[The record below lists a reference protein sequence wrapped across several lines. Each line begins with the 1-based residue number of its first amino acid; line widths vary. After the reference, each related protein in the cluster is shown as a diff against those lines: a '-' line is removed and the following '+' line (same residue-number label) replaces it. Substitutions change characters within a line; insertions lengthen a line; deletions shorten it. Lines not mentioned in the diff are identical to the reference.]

1 MIATATTTAD
11 PKAHVKS
18 SYSLSQEQKDQT
30 IEEMREGR
38 QFLKYTFFKLLPSW
52 RTIEPEAREIAKLDF
67 KLAVNRYSERMIVKT
82 FSLLG
87 TRGDTDFMI
96 WTISERLE
104 DFQEL
109 VSSILSGSM
118 GKHLAIPYS
127 YLSMTRRSEYIRDH
141 KHPGQEGDSLK
152 KIPGDAKYL
161 FVYPFVKKR
170 EWYSLPMEERQR
182 MMLEHIR
189 VGHKYPSVKIN
200 TSYSF
205 GLDDQE
211 FVLSFE
217 SDYPS
222 DFLEL
227 VNELRSSDTSKYT
240 AVETPLFTCVSAST
254 EELLQLI

>member
-1 MIATATTTAD
+1 
-11 PKAHVKS
+11 
-18 SYSLSQEQKDQT
+18 
-30 IEEMREGR
+30 MREGR

-52 RTIEPEAREIAKLDF
+52 RTIEFQTRERAKSEF
-67 KLAVNRYSERMIVKT
+67 KLALERYSELMIVRT

-87 TRGDTDFMI
+87 TRGDVDFMI
-96 WTISERLE
+96 WTISERVE

-109 VSSILSGSM
+109 ISNILHDPI
-118 GKHLAIPYS
+118 GKHLEIPYS

-152 KIPGDAKYL
+152 KIPGDAKYV

-170 EWYSLPMEERQR
+170 EWYALPMEDRQR
-182 MMLEHIR
+182 MMLDHIR
-189 VGHKYPSVKIN
+189 IGHKYPSVKIN

-217 SDYPS
+217 SDFPS

-227 VNELRSSDTSKYT
+227 VMELRSSDASKYT
-240 AVETPLFTCVSAST
+240 AVETPIFTCVSAST
-254 EELLQLI
+254 DELLELI

>member
-1 MIATATTTAD
+1 MHAKISHSNLD
-11 PKAHVKS
+11 
-18 SYSLSQEQKDQT
+18 EQRART

-52 RTIEPEAREIAKLDF
+52 RTVEPQARERAKLEF
-67 KLAVNRYSERMIVKT
+67 KLTVESYSERMIVKT

-87 TRGDTDFMI
+87 TRGDVDFMI
-96 WTISERLE
+96 WTISERVE

-109 VSSILSGSM
+109 VSRILRDSM
-118 GKHLAIPYS
+118 GKHLTIPYS

-170 EWYSLPMEERQR
+170 EWYTLSMEDRQR
-182 MMLEHIR
+182 MMLDHIR

-227 VNELRSSDTSKYT
+227 VMDLRSSEASKYT
-240 AVETPLFTCVSAST
+240 AVETPLFTCVSMSV